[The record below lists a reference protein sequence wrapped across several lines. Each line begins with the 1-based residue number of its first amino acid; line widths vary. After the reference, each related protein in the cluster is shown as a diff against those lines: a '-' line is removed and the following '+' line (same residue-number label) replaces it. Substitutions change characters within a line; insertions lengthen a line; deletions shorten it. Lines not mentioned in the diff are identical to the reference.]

1 MQIYIKNNLHQ
12 NYFIHLLRS
21 IKINFYIYEKFIF
34 MADKNLARNVKELL
48 KVRKMQQKELA
59 EKMGVAASF
68 LSNALT
74 GNPTIETLQKMAS
87 ALDVPVSVL
96 LRERDYITGF
106 VEVNGKGYRIDKW
119 EDIQA
124 LISRHE
130 RYFI

>member
-1 MQIYIKNNLHQ
+1 M
-12 NYFIHLLRS
+12 
-21 IKINFYIYEKFIF
+21 KIIFYIYKKFNY
-34 MADKNLARNVKELL
+34 MADNNLVHNVKELL
-48 KVRKMQQKELA
+48 KARKMQQKELA

-106 VEVNGKGYRIDKW
+106 VEVSGKGYRIDKW
-119 EDIQA
+119 EDIRA

-130 RYFI
+130 RSSNR

>member
-1 MQIYIKNNLHQ
+1 
-12 NYFIHLLRS
+12 
-21 IKINFYIYEKFIF
+21 

-48 KVRKMQQKELA
+48 KARKMQQKELA

-119 EDIQA
+119 EDIRA

-130 RYFI
+130 RSSNR

>member
-1 MQIYIKNNLHQ
+1 M
-12 NYFIHLLRS
+12 
-21 IKINFYIYEKFIF
+21 KINFYIYKKNNN
-34 MADKNLARNVKELL
+34 MADKNLAHNVKELL
-48 KVRKMQQKELA
+48 KARKMQQKELA

-68 LSNALT
+68 LSNALI

-130 RYFI
+130 RASK

>member
-1 MQIYIKNNLHQ
+1 
-12 NYFIHLLRS
+12 
-21 IKINFYIYEKFIF
+21 
-34 MADKNLARNVKELL
+34 MADKNLAYNVKELL
-48 KVRKMQQKELA
+48 KVREMQQKELA

-106 VEVNGKGYRIDKW
+106 VEVSGKGYRIDKW
-119 EDIQA
+119 EDIRA

-130 RYFI
+130 RSSNR

>member
-1 MQIYIKNNLHQ
+1 
-12 NYFIHLLRS
+12 
-21 IKINFYIYEKFIF
+21 
-34 MADKNLARNVKELL
+34 MADKNLSRNVKELL

-96 LRERDYITGF
+96 LRERDYIIGF

-119 EDIQA
+119 EDIQT
-124 LISRHE
+124 LISKMGK
-130 RYFI
+130 

>member
-1 MQIYIKNNLHQ
+1 
-12 NYFIHLLRS
+12 
-21 IKINFYIYEKFIF
+21 

-124 LISRHE
+124 LINRHE
-130 RYFI
+130 RSINK

>member
-1 MQIYIKNNLHQ
+1 
-12 NYFIHLLRS
+12 
-21 IKINFYIYEKFIF
+21 

-68 LSNALT
+68 LSSALT

-96 LRERDYITGF
+96 LRERDYIIGF

-119 EDIQA
+119 EDIQT
-124 LISRHE
+124 LINRHE
-130 RYFI
+130 RSSNR

>member
-1 MQIYIKNNLHQ
+1 
-12 NYFIHLLRS
+12 
-21 IKINFYIYEKFIF
+21 
-34 MADKNLARNVKELL
+34 MANCNLARNVKDLL
-48 KVRKMQQKELA
+48 KAQRMQQKELA

-74 GNPTIETLQKMAS
+74 GNPTIETLQKIAS
-87 ALDVPVSVL
+87 ALGVPVSVL

-119 EDIQA
+119 EDIQT

-130 RYFI
+130 RVSNR

>member
-1 MQIYIKNNLHQ
+1 MHQ
-12 NYFIHLLRS
+12 NYFLHLLRS
-21 IKINFYIYEKFIF
+21 IKINFYIYEKLNY

-48 KVRKMQQKELA
+48 KIRKMQQKELA

-74 GNPTIETLQKMAS
+74 GNPTIDTLKKMAS

-124 LISRHE
+124 LVNHHE
-130 RYFI
+130 KSSNK